1 MTRAPDFD
9 DLVGRDVPETGPIS
23 SEDISLLR
31 AVRGQII
38 LAMKT
43 VR

>member
-1 MTRAPDFD
+1 
-9 DLVGRDVPETGPIS
+9 VPEPQTIS
-23 SEDISLLR
+23 PEDIRLLR
-31 AVRGQII
+31 MVRGQII